1 MEKQLEETKAVL
13 IQSSQDGSNLQQ
25 KCEELSSSAKEAIVI
40 QQEGASANS
49 SDILP
54 RKTSVSSPL
63 KSFHDQSA
71 QEEKCEAEHTQQMN
85 SFNVLLE
92 TELVAHKQIIQL
104 LEDNLAN
111 MQKQLE
117 GRDKKLTITPAAES
131 SLPSISMYEV
141 QVSELREEI
150 RTLKLEK
157 ESSNNQII
165 ELRNRFKD
173 SVDENLE
180 EKIRLDASVLMS
192 EREANKEA
200 FELRE
205 KLAESMEREAEMQRK
220 VPTCFQ

>member
-1 MEKQLEETKAVL
+1 MVSKVMEVGENPLLSRGAIDSAEDESV
-13 IQSSQDGSNLQQ
+13 SNTDLQQ
-25 KCEELSSSAKEAIVI
+25 ALEDSQKLNFEAQARAQSLEVDLISAKEAL
-40 QQEGASANS
+40 EGQKAKADAIANFGEVCS
-49 SDILP
+49 QKIKEL
-54 RKTSVSSPL
+54 
-63 KSFHDQSA
+63 
-71 QEEKCEAEHTQQMN
+71 EN
-85 SFNVLLE
+85 S
-92 TELVAHKQIIQL
+92 IS
-104 LEDNLAN
+104 
-111 MQKQLE
+111 QLE
-117 GRDKKLTITPAAES
+117 RCHHAVTKLTITPAAES